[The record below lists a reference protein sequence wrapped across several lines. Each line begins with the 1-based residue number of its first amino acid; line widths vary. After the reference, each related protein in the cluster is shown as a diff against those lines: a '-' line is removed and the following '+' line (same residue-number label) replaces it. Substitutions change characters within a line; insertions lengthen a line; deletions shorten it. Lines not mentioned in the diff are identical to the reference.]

1 MASWGPW
8 IGSPGGRWVVSVVSI
23 ASVSLWSLSGSDS
36 VVFVKLANQLVWRG
50 AVGLLVAV
58 SAWLAVGMVD
68 VWSKEVALGGSVLP
82 RLVGSGGVRS
92 PLVWFWF
99 PLG

>member
-1 MASWGPW
+1 MAAVIIDW
-8 IGSPGGRWVVSVVSI
+8 IGARDDGVVGTVDCCWLCGLGSPGGRWVVSVVSI

-58 SAWLAVGMVD
+58 SACLAVGMVD
-68 VWSKEVALGGSVLP
+68 V
-82 RLVGSGGVRS
+82 
-92 PLVWFWF
+92 
-99 PLG
+99 